1 MWANWSQCWVG
12 IESLQPRVWFL
23 SICLPWYSCHAA
35 GLDVGNNWWAKS
47 RKVWGNHRSSA
58 QNPLISWNCLS
69 RLLPSS
75 HTSLLGIPQTLQS
88 DSAPLHCLFPLP
100 EMLFPWN
107 TSQVTPTTSFGSLL
121 KYHRI
126 RETFMEKIATPS
138 ASLSSFLACLIFQVL
153 LMLSIQLL
161 VTCHSQTEGDFDES
175 RDFTFFCLLL
185 YH

>member
-1 MWANWSQCWVG
+1 MGTVGLEWAFVVNVSKLEPALGGDRVTAASCVVLVYLFALVLMPCCWFRCG
-12 IESLQPRVWFL
+12 Q
-23 SICLPWYSCHAA
+23 Y
-35 GLDVGNNWWAKS
+35 WWAKS
-47 RKVWGNHRSSA
+47 RKVWGDHRSSA

-69 RLLPSS
+69 CLLPSS

-107 TSQVTPTTSFGSLL
+107 TSQLTPTTSFGSLL

-153 LMLSIQLL
+153 LTLSI
-161 VTCHSQTEGDFDES
+161 
-175 RDFTFFCLLL
+175 
-185 YH
+185 